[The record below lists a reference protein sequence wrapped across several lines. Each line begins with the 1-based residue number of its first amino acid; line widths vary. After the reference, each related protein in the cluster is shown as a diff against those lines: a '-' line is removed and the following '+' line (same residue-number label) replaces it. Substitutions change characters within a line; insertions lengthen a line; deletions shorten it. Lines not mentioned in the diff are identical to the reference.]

1 MLKTNDFGNIWG
13 NMYSEILQ
21 MPGKFLDGN
30 FGNNF
35 RIKGFEIFEKN
46 YMYSE
51 ILQKFL
57 KNFETEYS
65 VKTNYLY
72 NLKNKIEA

>member
-1 MLKTNDFGNIWG
+1 
-13 NMYSEILQ
+13 MYSKIVQ

-35 RIKGFEIFEKN
+35 RIKGFENFDKI

-51 ILQKFL
+51 IMRKFL
-57 KNFETEYS
+57 KNFEIEFS
-65 VKTNYLY
+65 VKIIKIH
-72 NLKNKIEA
+72 NLRNKIEA